1 MNMMTSIKKLKAKL
15 DPILCVAIVLA
26 IISAFFIHPDSRYV
40 KYIDFRTLGIL
51 WSLMIVIKGL
61 EENMLFEKIA
71 KFLLNKSNRLWQLIA
86 ILIFT
91 CYVSAMF
98 ITNDVALITF
108 VPFSIMVL
116 RKCQKD
122 KLILVVIVLETIAA
136 NMGSMLTPIGNP
148 QNLYIYGVSKM
159 SLMDFVS
166 LMLPYS
172 LCTVGLLIVTQL
184 FLPGK
189 MEPVDI
195 SDEHNKHIVIENK
208 IHVVIYGILF
218 LVALLTVLR
227 FIPCKVLVVLVGLIV
242 LWMDYKLVFK
252 VDYALLF
259 TFIAFFIFSGN
270 ISRIPEVHDKLKE
283 IIYGREF
290 VTSIVLSQFISNV
303 PATLLIT
310 GFTHRY
316 RSVILGADLGGLGT
330 LIASMAS
337 VISYKIYAREK
348 DSKKLK
354 YVLTFSAISVIYLSV
369 LLSYAFLVEHR
380 KVERNVHKK
389 HVEQTTVSKE
399 VATEEKKF
407 NDEHR
412 IMTVFMPGLE
422 NHSIEG
428 ALSTL
433 DTYGFYNVK
442 VKDKD
447 GKIVEVDFKN
457 MRSTNYKFTSDHKG
471 AEHLVDKVLFVTS
484 QSIPENVSA
493 GTDFEIILTVAEQ

>member
-1 MNMMTSIKKLKAKL
+1 MTNIKKLKVKI
-15 DPILCVAIVLA
+15 DPILCVAIILA
-26 IISAFFIHPDSRYV
+26 IISSFYIHPDSRYI

-71 KFLLNKSNRLWQLIA
+71 KFLLNKSNRLWQLVA

-108 VPFSIMVL
+108 VPFTIMVL
-116 RKCQKD
+116 KKCQKD
-122 KLILVVIVLETIAA
+122 KLILFVVVLETIAA

-148 QNLYIYGVSKM
+148 QNLYIYGISKM
-159 SLMDFVS
+159 SLVDFIS

-172 LCTVGLLIVTQL
+172 ILAAILLMITQI

-189 MEPVDI
+189 MDKVDI
-195 SDEHNKHIVIENK
+195 SDEHNKHIVIDNK
-208 IHVVIYGILF
+208 VHVIIYAVLFVI
-218 LVALLTVLR
+218 ALLTVLR
-227 FIPCKVLVVLVGLIV
+227 FIPCRVLVLAVAVIV
-242 LWMDYKLVFK
+242 LWMDYKLIFK

-270 ISRIPEVHDKLKE
+270 ISRIPEVHDKLKH
-283 IIYGREF
+283 IIHGREF
-290 VTSIVLSQFISNV
+290 ITSIALSQFISNV

-316 RSVILGADLGGLGT
+316 KTVILGADLGGLGT

-348 DSKKLK
+348 DSKKGK
-354 YVLTFSAISVIYLSV
+354 YILTFSAISIVYLSV
-369 LLSYAFLVEHR
+369 LLSYAFFVEHR
-380 KVERNVHKK
+380 EFKRDTSKK
-389 HVEQTTVSKE
+389 HSVQTVVNKKPKE
-399 VATEEKKF
+399 DEKKF
-407 NDEHR
+407 NDAHR
-412 IMTVFMPGLE
+412 IMTIFMPGLE
-422 NHSIEG
+422 THNLQG
-428 ALSTL
+428 ALRTL
-433 DTYGFYNVK
+433 DYYGFYNVK
-442 VKDKD
+442 VKDSEGNNLSIDFPKLRPTD
-447 GKIVEVDFKN
+447 YKI
-457 MRSTNYKFTSDHKG
+457 TSDYDKSG
-471 AEHLVDKVLFVTS
+471 KFVDKVLFVVN
-484 QSIPENVSA
+484 QSIPEKVTA